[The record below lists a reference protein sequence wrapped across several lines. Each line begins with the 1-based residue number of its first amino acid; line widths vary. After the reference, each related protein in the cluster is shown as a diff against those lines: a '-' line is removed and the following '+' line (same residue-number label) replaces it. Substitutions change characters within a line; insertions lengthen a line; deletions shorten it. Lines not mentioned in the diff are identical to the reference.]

1 MGGILQTLKS
11 LGPTRLM
18 ALSGV
23 GLLLIVFFAFL
34 ILRVSAPNMELLYRD
49 LSPADAGQIVDRLE
63 TQQID
68 YQLLKGGT
76 EILVPADQVNRM
88 RISMAEAG
96 LPSGGSVGYEIFDK
110 QDGMGSTSFEQNI
123 NHVRALE
130 GELARTIAS
139 IQAVKQ
145 ARVHLVLPKRQMF
158 SRETQEPSASIALQL
173 QGKELDAEQ
182 ISAIQHLVAAAV
194 PQLVPSKVSIID
206 ERGHLLARG
215 DGEQQTATFLTQ
227 TANEMRVR
235 NETRL
240 RNTIEDLL
248 SRSLG
253 YDQVRAEVSVDMNFD
268 KITTNNERF
277 NPDERVVR
285 SSQTVDQSST
295 NTETDGADPVT
306 LQNNLP
312 DPNLGNNNAGSK
324 SQETRSEETV
334 NYEISKT
341 STTSVK
347 EIGEVSRVTVAVLVD
362 GTYTTNE
369 NGEKVYQER
378 SKADLDKIAALVR
391 SAIGYDPNRG
401 DQVEV
406 INMKFADTSDMFS
419 DAPVDTFLG
428 LDKNEVYR
436 IAEMLVLA
444 IVAILVI
451 LLVVRP
457 LLTRAFE
464 TLPSA
469 ADMAQR
475 QLLSEDGS
483 MPAEGGQPAL
493 AGPAPVPGT
502 SMHEE
507 HEELINISQVEG
519 RVKASSVKKIGEIV
533 DKHPEEALA
542 IIRNWL
548 YQEN

>member
-1 MGGILQTLKS
+1 MSGLLQTLKT

-18 ALSGV
+18 AMSGV
-23 GLLLIVFFAFL
+23 GVLLLVFFAFL

-49 LSPADAGQIVDRLE
+49 LDPADASQIVNRLE
-63 TQQID
+63 DQQVS
-68 YQLLKGGT
+68 YQLLNNGT
-76 EILVPADQVNRM
+76 EILVPSDQVNRM
-88 RISMAEAG
+88 RLTMAESG
-96 LPSGGSVGYEIFDK
+96 LPAGGSVGYEVFDNA
-110 QDGMGSTSFEQNI
+110 DGFGATSFEQNI

-139 IQAVKQ
+139 IQSIQ
-145 ARVHLVLPKRQMF
+145 HARVHLVLPKRQMF
-158 SRETQEPSASIALQL
+158 SRETQQASASIAVKMS
-173 QGKELDAEQ
+173 GGELKPEQ
-182 ISAIQHLVAAAV
+182 VVAIQHLVAAAV
-194 PQLVPSKVSIID
+194 PQLDPGKVSIID
-206 ERGHLLARG
+206 ERGRLLARG
-215 DGEQQTATFLTQ
+215 DGEQQSSTFLTQ
-227 TANEMRVR
+227 SADEMRIR
-235 NETRL
+235 NESRL

-253 YDQVRAEVSVDMNFD
+253 YGEVRAEVSVEMDFN
-268 KITTNNERF
+268 KITTANERF

-285 SSQTVDQSST
+285 SSQTIDENST
-295 NTETDGADPVT
+295 NSETEGADPVT

-312 DPNLGNNNAGSK
+312 DPNLNGGAGSGTQ

-341 STTSVK
+341 TTTQVK
-347 EIGEVSRVTVAVLVD
+347 EIGEISRVTVAVLVD
-362 GTYTTNE
+362 GTYTTDE
-369 NGEKVYQER
+369 NGERLYQER
-378 SKADLDKIAALVR
+378 TPEDLEKIAALVR
-391 SAIGYDPNRG
+391 SAIGYDPQRS

-406 INMKFADTSDMFS
+406 INMQFVDTADLFPDE
-419 DAPVDTFLG
+419 DIETFLG
-428 LDKNEVYR
+428 LDKAEIFR

-475 QLLSEDGS
+475 QLLSDDMTADGT
-483 MPAEGGQPAL
+483 PAL
-493 AGPAPVPGT
+493 EGPAPVPMAPG
-502 SMHEE
+502 MDDG
-507 HEELINISQVEG
+507 EELINLSMVEG

-533 DKHPEEALA
+533 EKHPEEALA

-548 YQEN
+548 YQES

>member
-23 GLLLIVFFAFL
+23 ALLLIVFFAFL
-34 ILRVSAPNMELLYRD
+34 VLRVSAPNMDLLYRD

-63 TQQID
+63 SQQIQ

-76 EILVPADQVNRM
+76 EILVPSDEVNRM

-96 LPSGGSVGYEIFDK
+96 LPTGGSVGYEIFDK
-110 QDGMGSTSFEQNI
+110 QDGLGSTSFEQNI

-130 GELARTIAS
+130 GELSRTIAS
-139 IQAVKQ
+139 IDAVKQ

-173 QGKELDAEQ
+173 QGKNLDAEQ
-182 ISAIQHLVAAAV
+182 VTAIQHLVAAAV

-227 TANEMRVR
+227 TADEMRIR

-253 YDQVRAEVSVDMNFD
+253 YGEVRAEVSVDMNFN
-268 KITTNNERF
+268 KVTTNNERF
-277 NPDERVVR
+277 NPDEQVVR
-285 SSQTVDQSST
+285 SSQTVDQTSN
-295 NTETDGADPVT
+295 NTESDGNDPVT

-312 DPNLGNNNAGSK
+312 DPNLGNNGAGSN
-324 SQETRSEETV
+324 SQENRSEETV

-341 STTSVK
+341 TTTSIK
-347 EIGEVSRVTVAVLVD
+347 EIGQISRVTVAVLVD
-362 GTYTTNE
+362 GTYNTNE
-369 NGEKVYQER
+369 NGEKTYQER
-378 SKADLDKIAALVR
+378 SKGDLDKIAALVR

-406 INMKFADTSDMFS
+406 INMKFADSSDIFK

-428 LDKNEVYR
+428 LDKTEVFR

-475 QLLSEDGS
+475 QLLAEDGG
-483 MPAEGGQPAL
+483 MMEGGTPAL
-493 AGPAPVPGT
+493 AGPAPVPGAHM
-502 SMHEE
+502 SEE
-507 HEELINISQVEG
+507 HDELINISQVEG

>member
-1 MGGILQTLKS
+1 MGGFLQTLKG

-18 ALSGV
+18 AISGV
-23 GLLLIVFFAFL
+23 GVLLLVFFAFL

-49 LSPADAGQIVDRLE
+49 LDPTDASQIVNQLE
-63 TQQID
+63 EQQIS
-68 YQLLKGGT
+68 YQLLNNGT

-88 RISMAEAG
+88 RLSMAENG
-96 LPSGGSVGYEIFDK
+96 LPTGGSVGYEVFDK
-110 QDGMGSTSFEQNI
+110 GSGLGATSFEQNI

-130 GELARTIAS
+130 GELARTIAAIQS
-139 IQAVKQ
+139 IQQ

-158 SRETQEPSASIALQL
+158 SRETQSASASIAVKMA
-173 QGKELDAEQ
+173 GGELKPEQ
-182 ISAIQHLVAAAV
+182 VLAIQHLVAAAV
-194 PQLVPSKVSIID
+194 PQLTPGKVSIID
-206 ERGHLLARG
+206 ERGRLLARG
-215 DGEQQTATFLTQ
+215 QGEEQSSTFLTQ
-227 TANEMRVR
+227 TADEMRIR

-253 YDQVRAEVSVDMNFD
+253 SGEVRAEVSVEMDFN
-268 KITTNNERF
+268 KITTANERF
-277 NPDERVVR
+277 DPEERVVR
-285 SSQTVDQSST
+285 SSQTIDESST
-295 NTETDGADPVT
+295 NTETEGNDPVT

-312 DPNLGNNNAGSK
+312 DPNLGAQGAGTN

-341 STTSVK
+341 TTTKIK
-347 EIGEVSRVTVAVLVD
+347 EIGEISRVTVAVLVD
-362 GTYTTNE
+362 GTYTTDE

-378 SKADLDKIAALVR
+378 SPDDLEKIAALVR
-391 SAIGYDPNRG
+391 SAIGYDPARS

-406 INMKFADTSDMFS
+406 INMRFADTTDLFADEAIDS
-419 DAPVDTFLG
+419 FLG
-428 LDKNEVYR
+428 LDKAEIFR

-475 QLLSEDGS
+475 QLLAEDMTADGT
-483 MPAEGGQPAL
+483 PAL
-493 AGPAPVPGT
+493 AGPAPVPMAPG
-502 SMHEE
+502 MGDEGD
-507 HEELINISQVEG
+507 ELINLSMVEG

-533 DKHPEEALA
+533 DKHPEEALS

-548 YQEN
+548 YQES

>member
-1 MGGILQTLKS
+1 MGGLLQTLKG

-18 ALSGV
+18 AISGV
-23 GLLLIVFFAFL
+23 GVLLLVFFAFL

-49 LSPADAGQIVDRLE
+49 LNPADASQIVNRLE
-63 TQQID
+63 EQQVS
-68 YQLLKGGT
+68 YQLLNNGS

-88 RISMAEAG
+88 RLSMAESG
-96 LPSGGSVGYEIFDK
+96 LPTGGSVGYEVFDN
-110 QDGMGSTSFEQNI
+110 GSGLGATSFEQNI

-139 IQAVKQ
+139 IQSVQQ

-158 SRETQEPSASIALQL
+158 SRETQEASASIAVKMA
-173 QGKELDAEQ
+173 GGELKPEQ
-182 ISAIQHLVAAAV
+182 VIAIQHLVAAAI
-194 PQLVPSKVSIID
+194 PQLTPSKVSIID
-206 ERGHLLARG
+206 ERGRLLARG
-215 DGEQQTATFLTQ
+215 QGEEQSSTFLTQ
-227 TANEMRVR
+227 TADEMRIR

-253 YDQVRAEVSVDMNFD
+253 YGEVRAEVSVEMDFN
-268 KITTNNERF
+268 KVTTADERF

-285 SSQTVDQSST
+285 SSQTIDENST

-312 DPNLGNNNAGSK
+312 DPNLNGGQGSGTS
-324 SQETRSEETV
+324 SQENRSEETV

-341 STTSVK
+341 TTTKVK
-347 EIGEVSRVTVAVLVD
+347 EIGEISRVTVAVLVD
-362 GTYTTNE
+362 GTYTTDE
-369 NGEKVYQER
+369 NGERVYQER
-378 SKADLDKIAALVR
+378 SPEDLEKIAALVR
-391 SAIGYDPNRG
+391 SAIGYDPARS

-406 INMKFADTSDMFS
+406 INMQFADAADLFP
-419 DAPVDTFLG
+419 DEDVETFLG
-428 LDKNEVYR
+428 LDKAEIFR

-464 TLPSA
+464 TLPNA
-469 ADMAQR
+469 ADMAQN
-475 QLLSEDGS
+475 QLLADEMTADGT
-483 MPAEGGQPAL
+483 PAL
-493 AGPAPVPGT
+493 AGPSPVPMAPG
-502 SMHEE
+502 MNDEG
-507 HEELINISQVEG
+507 EELINLSMVEG

-533 DKHPEEALA
+533 EKHPEEALA

-548 YQEN
+548 YQET

>member
-1 MGGILQTLKS
+1 MGGLLQTLKS

-18 ALSGV
+18 AISGV
-23 GLLLIVFFAFL
+23 GVLLLVFFAFL

-49 LSPADAGQIVDRLE
+49 LSPADASQIVNRLE
-63 TQQID
+63 DQQVQ
-68 YQLLKGGT
+68 YQLLNGGT

-88 RISMAEAG
+88 RLSMAENG
-96 LPSGGSVGYEIFDK
+96 LPAGGSVGYEVFDNS
-110 QDGMGSTSFEQNI
+110 DGFGATSFEQNI

-139 IQAVKQ
+139 IQSIQQ

-158 SRETQEPSASIALQL
+158 SRETQEASASIAVKMA
-173 QGKELDAEQ
+173 GGELKPEQ
-182 ISAIQHLVAAAV
+182 VVAIQHLVSAAV
-194 PQLVPSKVSIID
+194 PQLQPSKVSIID
-206 ERGHLLARG
+206 ERGRLLARG
-215 DGEQQTATFLTQ
+215 DGEQQSSTFLTQ
-227 TANEMRVR
+227 TADEMRIR
-235 NETRL
+235 TESRL

-253 YDQVRAEVSVDMNFD
+253 YGEVRAEVAVEMNFN
-268 KITTNNERF
+268 KITTADERF
-277 NPDERVVR
+277 NPDERVIR
-285 SSQTVDQSST
+285 SSQTIEENST
-295 NTETDGADPVT
+295 NSETEGTDPVT

-312 DPNLGNNNAGSK
+312 DPNLGGAGGPGTQ

-341 STTSVK
+341 TTTQIK
-347 EIGEVSRVTVAVLVD
+347 EIGEISRVTVAVLVD
-362 GTYTTNE
+362 GTYTTDE
-369 NGEKVYQER
+369 NGEQLYQER
-378 SKADLDKIAALVR
+378 SPEDLEKIAALVR
-391 SAIGYDPNRG
+391 SAIGYDPQRS

-406 INMKFADTSDMFS
+406 INMQFADAGDLFP
-419 DAPVDTFLG
+419 DEEIETFLG
-428 LDKNEVYR
+428 LDKAEIFR

-475 QLLSEDGS
+475 QLLAEDMTADGT
-483 MPAEGGQPAL
+483 PAL
-493 AGPAPVPGT
+493 EGPAPVPMAPG
-502 SMHEE
+502 MDDG
-507 HEELINISQVEG
+507 EELINLSQVEG

-533 DKHPEEALA
+533 EKHPEEALS

>member
-1 MGGILQTLKS
+1 MGGLLQTLKS

-18 ALSGV
+18 AISGV
-23 GLLLIVFFAFL
+23 GVLLLVFFAFL

-49 LSPADAGQIVDRLE
+49 LSPSDASQIVNRLE
-63 TQQID
+63 DQQVQ
-68 YQLLKGGT
+68 YQLLNGGT

-88 RISMAEAG
+88 RLSMAESG
-96 LPSGGSVGYEIFDK
+96 LPAGGSVGYEVFDNS
-110 QDGMGSTSFEQNI
+110 DGFGATSFEQNI

-139 IQAVKQ
+139 IQSIQQ

-158 SRETQEPSASIALQL
+158 SRETQEASASIAVKMS
-173 QGKELDAEQ
+173 GGELKPEQ
-182 ISAIQHLVAAAV
+182 VVAIQHLVAAAV
-194 PQLVPSKVSIID
+194 PQLQPSKVSIID
-206 ERGHLLARG
+206 ERGRLLARG
-215 DGEQQTATFLTQ
+215 DGEQQSSTFLTQ
-227 TANEMRVR
+227 TADEMRIR
-235 NETRL
+235 TESRL

-253 YDQVRAEVSVDMNFD
+253 YGEVRAEVSVEMDFN
-268 KITTNNERF
+268 KVTTADERF
-277 NPDERVVR
+277 NPDERVIR
-285 SSQTVDQSST
+285 SSQTIEENST
-295 NTETDGADPVT
+295 NSETEGTDPVT

-312 DPNLGNNNAGSK
+312 DPNLGGANGAGAQ
-324 SQETRSEETV
+324 SQESRSEETV

-341 STTSVK
+341 TTTQVK
-347 EIGEVSRVTVAVLVD
+347 EIGEISRVTVAVLVD
-362 GTYTTNE
+362 GTYTTDE
-369 NGEKVYQER
+369 NGERQYQER
-378 SKADLDKIAALVR
+378 SPEDLEKIAALVR
-391 SAIGYDPNRG
+391 SAIGYDPQRS

-406 INMKFADTSDMFS
+406 INMQFADAGDLFP
-419 DAPVDTFLG
+419 DEEIETFLG
-428 LDKNEVYR
+428 LDKAEIFR

-475 QLLSEDGS
+475 QLLADD
-483 MPAEGGQPAL
+483 MTAEGTPAL
-493 AGPAPVPGT
+493 EGPAPVPMAPG
-502 SMHEE
+502 MDDG
-507 HEELINISQVEG
+507 EELINLSQVEG

-533 DKHPEEALA
+533 EKHPEEALS

>member
-1 MGGILQTLKS
+1 MSGLLQTLKT

-18 ALSGV
+18 AMSGV
-23 GLLLIVFFAFL
+23 GVLLLVFFAFL

-49 LSPADAGQIVDRLE
+49 LDPADASQIVNRLE
-63 TQQID
+63 DQQVS
-68 YQLLKGGT
+68 YQLLNNGT
-76 EILVPADQVNRM
+76 EILVPSDQVNRM
-88 RISMAEAG
+88 RLTMAESG
-96 LPSGGSVGYEIFDK
+96 LPAGGSVGYEVFDNA
-110 QDGMGSTSFEQNI
+110 DGFGATSFEQNI

-139 IQAVKQ
+139 VQSVQ
-145 ARVHLVLPKRQMF
+145 HARVHLVLPKRQMF
-158 SRETQEPSASIALQL
+158 SRETQQASASIAVKMS
-173 QGKELDAEQ
+173 GGELKPEQ
-182 ISAIQHLVAAAV
+182 VVAIQHLVAAAV
-194 PQLVPSKVSIID
+194 PQLDPGKVSIID
-206 ERGHLLARG
+206 ERGRLLARG
-215 DGEQQTATFLTQ
+215 DGEQQSSTFLTQ
-227 TANEMRVR
+227 SADEMRIR
-235 NETRL
+235 NESRL

-253 YDQVRAEVSVDMNFD
+253 YGEVRAEVSVEMDFN
-268 KITTNNERF
+268 KITTANERF

-285 SSQTVDQSST
+285 SSQTIDENST
-295 NTETDGADPVT
+295 NSETEGADPVT

-312 DPNLGNNNAGSK
+312 DPNLNGGAGAGTQ

-341 STTSVK
+341 TTTQVK
-347 EIGEVSRVTVAVLVD
+347 EIGEISRVTVAVLVD
-362 GTYTTNE
+362 GTYTTDE
-369 NGEKVYQER
+369 NGERLYQER
-378 SKADLDKIAALVR
+378 SPEDLEKIAALVR
-391 SAIGYDPNRG
+391 SAIGYDPQRS

-406 INMKFADTSDMFS
+406 INMQFVDTADLFPDE
-419 DAPVDTFLG
+419 DIETFLG
-428 LDKNEVYR
+428 LDKAEIFR

-475 QLLSEDGS
+475 QLLSEDMTADGT
-483 MPAEGGQPAL
+483 PAL
-493 AGPAPVPGT
+493 EGPAPVPMAPG
-502 SMHEE
+502 MDDG
-507 HEELINISQVEG
+507 EELINLSMVEG

-533 DKHPEEALA
+533 EKHPEEALA

-548 YQEN
+548 YQES

>member
-1 MGGILQTLKS
+1 MGGLLQTLKS

-18 ALSGV
+18 AISGV
-23 GLLLIVFFAFL
+23 GVLLLVFFAFL
-34 ILRVSAPNMELLYRD
+34 ILRVSAPNTELLYRD
-49 LSPADAGQIVDRLE
+49 LSPADASQIVNRLE
-63 TQQID
+63 DQQVQ
-68 YQLLKGGT
+68 YQLLNGGT

-88 RISMAEAG
+88 RLSMAESG
-96 LPSGGSVGYEIFDK
+96 LPAGGSVGYEVFDNS
-110 QDGMGSTSFEQNI
+110 DGFGATSFEQNI

-139 IQAVKQ
+139 IQSIQQ

-158 SRETQEPSASIALQL
+158 SRETQEASASIAVKMS
-173 QGKELDAEQ
+173 GGELKPEQ
-182 ISAIQHLVAAAV
+182 VVAIQHLVAAAV
-194 PQLVPSKVSIID
+194 PQLQPSKVSIID
-206 ERGHLLARG
+206 ERGRLLARG
-215 DGEQQTATFLTQ
+215 DGEQQSSTFLTQ
-227 TANEMRVR
+227 TADEMRIR
-235 NETRL
+235 TESRL

-253 YDQVRAEVSVDMNFD
+253 YGEVRAEVSVEMDFN
-268 KITTNNERF
+268 KVTTADERF
-277 NPDERVVR
+277 NPDERVIR
-285 SSQTVDQSST
+285 SSQTIEENST
-295 NTETDGADPVT
+295 NSETEGTDPVT

-312 DPNLGNNNAGSK
+312 DPNLGGANGAGAQ
-324 SQETRSEETV
+324 SQESRSEETV

-341 STTSVK
+341 TTTQVK
-347 EIGEVSRVTVAVLVD
+347 EIGEISRVTVAVLVD
-362 GTYTTNE
+362 GTYTTDE
-369 NGEKVYQER
+369 NGERQYQER
-378 SKADLDKIAALVR
+378 SPEDLEKIAALVR
-391 SAIGYDPNRG
+391 SAIGYDPQRS

-406 INMKFADTSDMFS
+406 INMQFADAGDLFP
-419 DAPVDTFLG
+419 DEEIETFLG
-428 LDKNEVYR
+428 LDKAEIFR

-475 QLLSEDGS
+475 QLLADDMS
-483 MPAEGGQPAL
+483 AEGTPAL
-493 AGPAPVPGT
+493 EGPAPVPMAPGGADDG
-502 SMHEE
+502 
-507 HEELINISQVEG
+507 EELINLSQVEG

-533 DKHPEEALA
+533 EKHPEEALS

-548 YQEN
+548 YQES

>member
-34 ILRVSAPNMELLYRD
+34 ILRVSAPNMDLLYRD
-49 LSPADAGQIVDRLE
+49 LSPADAGQIVDRLDS
-63 TQQID
+63 QQID

-76 EILVPADQVNRM
+76 EILVPADQVNRL
-88 RISMAEAG
+88 RIAMAEAG

-130 GELARTIAS
+130 GELSRTIAS
-139 IQAVKQ
+139 IQSVKQ

-182 ISAIQHLVAAAV
+182 VAAIQHLVAAAV

-227 TANEMRVR
+227 TADEMRIR

-253 YDQVRAEVSVDMNFD
+253 YDQVRAEVSVDMNFN
-268 KITTNNERF
+268 KVTTNNERF
-277 NPDERVVR
+277 NPDEQVVR
-285 SSQTVDQSST
+285 SSQTVDQTST
-295 NTETDGADPVT
+295 NTETDGTDPVT

-312 DPNLGNNNAGSK
+312 DPNLSSNGAGSN
-324 SQETRSEETV
+324 SQENRSEETV

-341 STTSVK
+341 TTTSIK
-347 EIGEVSRVTVAVLVD
+347 EIGEISRVTVAVLVD
-362 GTYTTNE
+362 GTYSTNE
-369 NGEKVYQER
+369 NGEQVYQER
-378 SKADLDKIAALVR
+378 SPQDLDKIAALVR

-428 LDKNEVYR
+428 LDKNEVFR

-475 QLLSEDGS
+475 QLLAEDGS
-483 MPAEGGQPAL
+483 MLAEGGQPAL
-493 AGPAPVPGT
+493 AGPAPVPGAH
-502 SMHEE
+502 MADE
-507 HEELINISQVEG
+507 HDELINISQVEG

>member
-1 MGGILQTLKS
+1 VGGLLQTLKG

-18 ALSGV
+18 AISGV
-23 GLLLIVFFAFL
+23 GVLLLVFFAFL

-49 LSPADAGQIVDRLE
+49 LNPADASQIVNRLE
-63 TQQID
+63 EQQVS
-68 YQLLKGGT
+68 YQLLNNGT

-88 RISMAEAG
+88 RLSMAESG
-96 LPSGGSVGYEIFDK
+96 LPTGGSVGYEVFDS
-110 QDGMGSTSFEQNI
+110 GSGLGATSFEQNI

-139 IQAVKQ
+139 IQSVQQ

-158 SRETQEPSASIALQL
+158 SRETQEASASIAVKMA
-173 QGKELDAEQ
+173 GGELKPEQ
-182 ISAIQHLVAAAV
+182 VIAIQHLVAAAI
-194 PQLVPSKVSIID
+194 PQLTPSKVSIID
-206 ERGHLLARG
+206 ERGRLLARG
-215 DGEQQTATFLTQ
+215 QGEEQSSTFLTQ
-227 TANEMRVR
+227 TADEMRIR

-253 YDQVRAEVSVDMNFD
+253 YGEVRAEVSVEMDFN
-268 KITTNNERF
+268 KVTTADERF

-285 SSQTVDQSST
+285 SSQTIDENST
-295 NTETDGADPVT
+295 NSETEGADPVT

-312 DPNLGNNNAGSK
+312 DPNLGGAK
-324 SQETRSEETV
+324 
-334 NYEISKT
+334 
-341 STTSVK
+341 VK
-347 EIGEVSRVTVAVLVD
+347 EIGEISRVTVAVLVD
-362 GTYTTNE
+362 GTYTTDE
-369 NGEKVYQER
+369 NGERLYQER
-378 SKADLDKIAALVR
+378 SPEDLEKIAALVR
-391 SAIGYDPNRG
+391 SAIGYDPARS

-406 INMKFADTSDMFS
+406 INMRFADTADLFA
-419 DAPVDTFLG
+419 DEAVETFLG
-428 LDKNEVYR
+428 LDKAEIFR

-475 QLLSEDGS
+475 QLLSEDMSADGT
-483 MPAEGGQPAL
+483 PAL
-493 AGPAPVPGT
+493 TGPSPVPMAPGM
-502 SMHEE
+502 SDEG
-507 HEELINISQVEG
+507 EELINLSMVEG

-533 DKHPEEALA
+533 EKHPEEALS

-548 YQEN
+548 YQET

>member
-1 MGGILQTLKS
+1 MGGLLQTLKS

-18 ALSGV
+18 AISGV
-23 GLLLIVFFAFL
+23 GVLLLVFFAFL
-34 ILRVSAPNMELLYRD
+34 ILRVSAPNTELLYRD
-49 LSPADAGQIVDRLE
+49 LSPADASQIVNRLE
-63 TQQID
+63 DQQVQ
-68 YQLLKGGT
+68 YQLLNGGT

-88 RISMAEAG
+88 RLSMAESG
-96 LPSGGSVGYEIFDK
+96 LPAGGSVGYEVFDNS
-110 QDGMGSTSFEQNI
+110 DGFGATSFEQNI

-139 IQAVKQ
+139 IQSIQQ

-158 SRETQEPSASIALQL
+158 SRETQEASASIAVKMS
-173 QGKELDAEQ
+173 GGELKPEQ
-182 ISAIQHLVAAAV
+182 VVAIQHLVAAAV
-194 PQLVPSKVSIID
+194 PQLQPSKVSIID
-206 ERGHLLARG
+206 ERGRLLARG
-215 DGEQQTATFLTQ
+215 DGEQQSSTFLTQ
-227 TANEMRVR
+227 TADEMRIR
-235 NETRL
+235 TESRL

-253 YDQVRAEVSVDMNFD
+253 YGEVRAEVSVEMDFN
-268 KITTNNERF
+268 KVTTADERF
-277 NPDERVVR
+277 NPDERVIR
-285 SSQTVDQSST
+285 SSQTIEENST
-295 NTETDGADPVT
+295 NSETEGTDPVT

-312 DPNLGNNNAGSK
+312 DPNLGGANGAGAQ
-324 SQETRSEETV
+324 SQESRSEETV

-341 STTSVK
+341 TTTQVK
-347 EIGEVSRVTVAVLVD
+347 EIGEISRVTVAVLVD
-362 GTYTTNE
+362 GTYTTDE
-369 NGEKVYQER
+369 NGERQYQER
-378 SKADLDKIAALVR
+378 SPEDLEKIAALVR
-391 SAIGYDPNRG
+391 SAIGYDPQRS

-406 INMKFADTSDMFS
+406 INMQFADAGDLFP
-419 DAPVDTFLG
+419 DEEIETFLG
-428 LDKNEVYR
+428 LDKAEIFR

-475 QLLSEDGS
+475 QLLADD
-483 MPAEGGQPAL
+483 MTAEGTPAL
-493 AGPAPVPGT
+493 EGPAPVPMAPG
-502 SMHEE
+502 MDDG
-507 HEELINISQVEG
+507 EELINLSQVEG

-533 DKHPEEALA
+533 EKHPEEALS

>member
-1 MGGILQTLKS
+1 MSGLLQTLKT

-18 ALSGV
+18 AMSGV
-23 GLLLIVFFAFL
+23 GVLLLVFFAFL

-49 LSPADAGQIVDRLE
+49 LDPADASQIVNRLE
-63 TQQID
+63 DQQVS
-68 YQLLKGGT
+68 YQLLNNGT
-76 EILVPADQVNRM
+76 EILVPSDQVNRM
-88 RISMAEAG
+88 RLTMAESG
-96 LPSGGSVGYEIFDK
+96 LPAGGSVGYEVFDNA
-110 QDGMGSTSFEQNI
+110 DGFGATSFEQNI

-139 IQAVKQ
+139 IQSIQ
-145 ARVHLVLPKRQMF
+145 HARVHLVLPKRQMF
-158 SRETQEPSASIALQL
+158 SRETQQASASIAVKMS
-173 QGKELDAEQ
+173 GGELKPEQ
-182 ISAIQHLVAAAV
+182 VVAIQHLVAAAV
-194 PQLVPSKVSIID
+194 PQLDPGKVSIID
-206 ERGHLLARG
+206 ERGRLLARG
-215 DGEQQTATFLTQ
+215 DGEQQSSTFLTQ
-227 TANEMRVR
+227 SADEMRIR
-235 NETRL
+235 NESRL

-253 YDQVRAEVSVDMNFD
+253 YGEVRAEVSVEMDFN
-268 KITTNNERF
+268 KITTANERF

-285 SSQTVDQSST
+285 SSQTIDENST
-295 NTETDGADPVT
+295 NSETEGADPVT

-312 DPNLGNNNAGSK
+312 DPNLNGGAGSGTQ

-341 STTSVK
+341 TTTQVK
-347 EIGEVSRVTVAVLVD
+347 EIGEISRVTVAVLVD
-362 GTYTTNE
+362 GTYTTDE
-369 NGEKVYQER
+369 NGERLYQER
-378 SKADLDKIAALVR
+378 TPEDLEKIAALVR
-391 SAIGYDPNRG
+391 SAIGYDPQRS

-406 INMKFADTSDMFS
+406 INMQFVDTADLFPDE
-419 DAPVDTFLG
+419 DIETFLG
-428 LDKNEVYR
+428 LDKAEIFR

-475 QLLSEDGS
+475 QLLSEDMTADGT
-483 MPAEGGQPAL
+483 PAL
-493 AGPAPVPGT
+493 EGPAPVPMAPG
-502 SMHEE
+502 MDDG
-507 HEELINISQVEG
+507 EELINLSMVEG

-533 DKHPEEALA
+533 EKHPEEALA

-548 YQEN
+548 YQES

>member
-1 MGGILQTLKS
+1 MNGLLQTLKT

-18 ALSGV
+18 AMSGV
-23 GLLLIVFFAFL
+23 GVLLLVFFAFL

-49 LSPADAGQIVDRLE
+49 LDPADASQIVNRLE
-63 TQQID
+63 DQQVS
-68 YQLLKGGT
+68 YQLLNNGT
-76 EILVPADQVNRM
+76 EILVPSDQVNRM
-88 RISMAEAG
+88 RLTMAESG
-96 LPSGGSVGYEIFDK
+96 LPAGGSVGYEVFDNA
-110 QDGMGSTSFEQNI
+110 DGFGATSFEQNI

-139 IQAVKQ
+139 IQSIQ
-145 ARVHLVLPKRQMF
+145 HARVHLVLPKRQMF
-158 SRETQEPSASIALQL
+158 SRETQQASASIAVKMS
-173 QGKELDAEQ
+173 GGELKPEQ
-182 ISAIQHLVAAAV
+182 VVAIQHLVAAAV
-194 PQLVPSKVSIID
+194 PQLDPGKVSIID
-206 ERGHLLARG
+206 ERGRLLARG
-215 DGEQQTATFLTQ
+215 DGEQQSSTFLTQ
-227 TANEMRVR
+227 SADEMRIR
-235 NETRL
+235 NESRL

-253 YDQVRAEVSVDMNFD
+253 YGEVRAEVSVEMDFN
-268 KITTNNERF
+268 KITTANERF

-285 SSQTVDQSST
+285 SSQTIDENST
-295 NTETDGADPVT
+295 NSETEGADPVT

-312 DPNLGNNNAGSK
+312 DPNLNGGAGAGTQ

-341 STTSVK
+341 TTTQVK
-347 EIGEVSRVTVAVLVD
+347 EIGEISRVTVAVLVD
-362 GTYTTNE
+362 GTYTTDE
-369 NGEKVYQER
+369 NGERLYQER
-378 SKADLDKIAALVR
+378 TPEDLEKIAALVR
-391 SAIGYDPNRG
+391 SAIGYDPQRS

-406 INMKFADTSDMFS
+406 INMQFVDTADLFPDE
-419 DAPVDTFLG
+419 DIETFLG
-428 LDKNEVYR
+428 LDKAEIFR

-475 QLLSEDGS
+475 QLLSEDMTADGT
-483 MPAEGGQPAL
+483 PAL
-493 AGPAPVPGT
+493 EGPAPVPMAPG
-502 SMHEE
+502 MDDG
-507 HEELINISQVEG
+507 EELINLSMVEG

-533 DKHPEEALA
+533 EKHPEEALA

-548 YQEN
+548 YQES

>member
-63 TQQID
+63 SQQID

-182 ISAIQHLVAAAV
+182 IAAIQHLVAAAV

-285 SSQTVDQSST
+285 SSQTVDESST
-295 NTETDGADPVT
+295 NTETDGTDPVT

-312 DPNLGNNNAGSK
+312 DPNLGNNNAGSN

-341 STTSVK
+341 TTQSVK
-347 EIGEVSRVTVAVLVD
+347 EIGEISRVTVAVLVD
-362 GTYTTNE
+362 GTYNTNE

-378 SKADLDKIAALVR
+378 SQQDLDKIAALVR

-419 DAPVDTFLG
+419 DAPVETFLG

-483 MPAEGGQPAL
+483 MMAEGGQPAL
-493 AGPAPVPGT
+493 AGPAPVPGAGT
-502 SMHEE
+502 HDE

>member
-34 ILRVSAPNMELLYRD
+34 ILRVSQPNMDLLYRD

-63 TQQID
+63 SQQVD

-130 GELARTIAS
+130 GELSRTIAS
-139 IQAVKQ
+139 IDSVKQ
-145 ARVHLVLPKRQMF
+145 ARVHLVLPKRQIL

-173 QGKELDAEQ
+173 QGKTLDAEQ
-182 ISAIQHLVAAAV
+182 VTAIQHLVAAAV

-227 TANEMRVR
+227 TADEMRIR

-253 YDQVRAEVSVDMNFD
+253 YGEVRAEVSVDMNFN
-268 KITTNNERF
+268 KVTTNNERF
-277 NPDERVVR
+277 NPDEQVVR
-285 SSQTVDQSST
+285 SSQTVDQTST
-295 NTETDGADPVT
+295 NTETDGTDPVT

-312 DPNLGNNNAGSK
+312 DPNLGNNGAGSN
-324 SQETRSEETV
+324 SQENRSEETV

-341 STTSVK
+341 TTTSIK
-347 EIGEVSRVTVAVLVD
+347 EVGEISRVTVAVLVD
-362 GTYTTNE
+362 GTYTTDE
-369 NGEKVYQER
+369 NGDKVYQER
-378 SKADLDKIAALVR
+378 SSGDLDKIAALVR

-406 INMKFADTSDMFS
+406 INMKFADTGDMFS

-428 LDKNEVYR
+428 LDKAEVFR

-475 QLLSEDGS
+475 QLLTEDGS
-483 MPAEGGQPAL
+483 MMEGGTPAL
-493 AGPAPVPGT
+493 AGPAPVPGGH
-502 SMHEE
+502 MNEE
-507 HEELINISQVEG
+507 HDELINISQVEG